1 MSPESSYLIIAGAA
15 LWALIALTA
24 LAGVA
29 AIYTRM
35 EARILQARREARTGP
50 LESSPETPE
59 APQPDEEPRPEEDWE
74 EGWRIAAAR
83 LRRERGEED
92 TREEPEEP
100 SEGLPADST

>member
-35 EARILQARREARTGP
+35 EARILRARHEAPTGP
-50 LESSPETPE
+50 LEGPEV
-59 APQPDEEPRPEEDWE
+59 APPGEEPGPEVDWE

-83 LRRERGEED
+83 VRRERREED